1 MDDDSHLVRDAVS
14 STEAFIELYRRNI
27 ARVYRYHM
35 AHTGNVQDAEDL
47 TSQTFL
53 GALGEVRSIPRS
65 GSFAEWILGIAAK
78 KRLKDVRGNRRELPD
93 DAVLYYQTSGLPA
106 DRAAI
111 RRMEM
116 EELTRALKKL
126 PRDQTEAIILH
137 FFGDLINSEISRVL
151 KKLEGNDLVDK
162 LSYMTDQINPD
173 PLFVSELEQAL
184 ITGYP
189 QNKSWTFSLKQLL
202 SLAIWVVFIGLAVF
216 MLNAKDFFS
225 PPIAQQKAVT
235 SSATHLTT
243 KVVPTKVTPGLSLPI
258 AGPTATR
265 FLSIEY
271 KVQSGD
277 TCTYIA
283 DKFGLE
289 IDRLIAINRLNS
301 NCDIW
306 VDQILVI
313 PIIPTPT
320 PSN

>member
-1 MDDDSHLVRDAVS
+1 MDDDSQLVRDAVS
-14 STEAFIELYRRNI
+14 ITEAFLELYRRNI
-27 ARVYRYHM
+27 TRVYRYHM

-53 GALGEVRSIPRS
+53 GALTELSSFRRSD
-65 GSFAEWILGIAAK
+65 SFAEWILRIAAK
-78 KRLKDVRGNRRELPD
+78 KRIKDVRGNRRELPN
-93 DAVLYYQTSGLPA
+93 DAVLYYQSSGLPA
-106 DRAAI
+106 DRAAM

-116 EELTRALKKL
+116 EELTRALKQL
-126 PRDQTEAIILH
+126 PLDQTEAVILH
-137 FFGDLINSEISRVL
+137 FFGELTNSEISRVL
-151 KKLEGNDLVDK
+151 KKLEGNDLIDK
-162 LSYMTDQINPD
+162 LSYMTDQIVPD

-184 ITGYP
+184 ITSYP
-189 QNKSWTFSLKQLL
+189 HNKSWTFSLKQVL

-216 MLNAKDFFS
+216 MLNGRNFFS
-225 PPIAQQKAVT
+225 PPVTQQKAAT
-235 SSATHLTT
+235 SSATHLAT
-243 KVVPTKVTPGLSLPI
+243 KVAPTKTASSPRIPT
-258 AGPTATR
+258 ARPTATR

-289 IDRLIAINRLNS
+289 IDRLINLNRLNS
-301 NCDIW
+301 ACDIW